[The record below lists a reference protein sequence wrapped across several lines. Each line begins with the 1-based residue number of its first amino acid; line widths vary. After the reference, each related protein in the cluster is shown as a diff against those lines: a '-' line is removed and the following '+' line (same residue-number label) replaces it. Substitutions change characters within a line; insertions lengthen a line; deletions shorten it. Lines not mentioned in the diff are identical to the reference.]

1 MARSIQGRGDVGT
14 ASSWASSQ
22 PLGGWEGPCP
32 NLRSSNHPT
41 ARSALKTTT
50 KQMDSMSQM
59 TINMRGPLNPV
70 PLLSANIAAAALAL
84 AMRSRCQRWTFM

>member
-1 MARSIQGRGDVGT
+1 
-14 ASSWASSQ
+14 
-22 PLGGWEGPCP
+22 
-32 NLRSSNHPT
+32 
-41 ARSALKTTT
+41 
-50 KQMDSMSQM
+50 MDSMSQM